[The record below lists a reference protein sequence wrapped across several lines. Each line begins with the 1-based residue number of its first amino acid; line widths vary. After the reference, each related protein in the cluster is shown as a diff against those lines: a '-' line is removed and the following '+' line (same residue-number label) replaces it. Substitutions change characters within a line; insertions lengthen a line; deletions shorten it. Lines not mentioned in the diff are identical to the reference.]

1 MKKIC
6 IFSNHFYPVK
16 SSCTTLI
23 KDLIKILLKENYSVN
38 LITISGYNSKFRVIK
53 RKKFTYYGYKSP
65 FFKSDKKYL
74 RAFGEIFSISYL
86 RFKLNNYEIK
96 NADYYF
102 VYSPTI
108 FWSILTPILDKKKVS
123 IILRDIY
130 PKWLIDNNLIK
141 KKSIS
146 YFVLKYFEMK
156 LYKNSNRILIQT
168 PKDFDYFKNFNKNYY
183 IDVLY
188 NWIDTNNKKLISY
201 NRKNKKYIRFIYT
214 GIIGDAQNYKVLFD
228 LIRFCNLKDYK
239 ALFIFIGS
247 GSKFNLLK
255 NLIDLNKFKNV
266 KFINEINLI
275 ELDKYIQKSDVCLC
289 TLNEEFKSDN
299 FPGKILRYMLY
310 NKPIL
315 TYAPGNNFLKNLMQ
329 SNKIGL
335 FADDKSELNKHI
347 YKIFNDKL
355 FFQIYGKQSYEVLKK
370 NFSIERSLE
379 NLLSC

>member
-16 SSCTTLI
+16 SSCSTLI
-23 KDLIKILLKENYSVN
+23 KDLIKSLLKENYSVN
-38 LITISGYNSKFRVIK
+38 LITISGIK
-53 RKKFTYYGYKSP
+53 NKLRIIKKKNFSYYGYKSP
-65 FFKSDKKYL
+65 YFKSDQKYL

-86 RFKLNNYEIK
+86 RFILNNEIK

-108 FWSILTPILDKKKVS
+108 FWSILTPILDKKKIS

-130 PKWLIDNNLIK
+130 PKWLIDNNLLK

-146 YFVLKYFEMK
+146 YSVLKYFEMK

-168 PKDFDYFKNFNKNYY
+168 PKDFDYFKSLNKNYH
-183 IDVLY
+183 IGVLY
-188 NWIDTNNKKLISY
+188 NWIDTFNKKLICHK
-201 NRKNKKYIRFIYT
+201 RKNKKYIRFIYT
-214 GIIGDAQNYKVLFD
+214 GIIGDAQNYKILFN
-228 LIRFCNLKDYK
+228 LISYCNLRDYK
-239 ALFIFIGS
+239 ALFIIIGS
-247 GSKFNLLK
+247 GSKLSELK
-255 NLIDLNKFKNV
+255 KLIDLNKFKNI
-266 KFINEINLI
+266 KFINEIKLI
-275 ELDKYIQKSDVCLC
+275 ELDKYIQKSDICLC

-315 TYAPGNNFLKNLMQ
+315 TYAPGNAFLKNLMH

-335 FADDKSELNKHI
+335 FANDISELNQHI
-347 YKIFNDKL
+347 YKIFNDKY
-355 FFQIYGKQSYEVLKK
+355 FFETYGKQSYEVLKQNYSVEK
-370 NFSIERSLE
+370 SIE